1 MEYRL
6 ICGVDEVGRGA
17 GAGEIYCAAVIL
29 DPQAPILGITD
40 SKKLTAKKRDHLA
53 SEIREKA
60 YAWSIATASLQEI
73 IDLNVLHATM
83 LAMQRAVEGLPTQP
97 DKIYIDGNRAP
108 QLNGSVETVIKGD
121 LKIQEIGAAS
131 IIAKVARDQKM
142 IELHKSYPEYGFD
155 QHKGY
160 LTKQHLQAL
169 ETYGPCEIHRVTYA
183 PIRKLLCSAGK

>member
-1 MEYRL
+1 MEQKL

-29 DPQAPILGITD
+29 NPENPIPGITD
-40 SKKLTAKKRDHLA
+40 SKKLSAKRREILA
-53 SEIREKA
+53 AEIREKA
-60 YAWSIATASLQEI
+60 TAWCIATASLEEI

-83 LAMQRAVEGLPTQP
+83 LAMQRAVEGLPIQP
-97 DKIYIDGNRAP
+97 DKAFIDGNRAP
-108 QLNGSVETVIKGD
+108 QLNVPVETVIKGD

-142 IELHKSYPEYGFD
+142 VELHESYPEYGFS

-160 LTKQHLQAL
+160 LTKQHLDAL
-169 ETYGPCEIHRVTYA
+169 QQYGPCAIHRVTYA
-183 PIRKLLCSAGK
+183 PIKKLLG